1 MLKKLFR
8 KRHRPNFNRPWGP
21 KYMLF
26 NRRVIIKVEYH
37 KDGTREFYRRNFD
50 NHTWEIDWPLY
61 ADYSFGHF
69 DGIEEIIDFDEE
81 CDKIT
86 ALRRMPGC
94 WFGRERIEKGFN
106 PSEPVKEFLK
116 RTGLKYE
123 DVYRPP
129 EQRDN
134 EKYDLLDAFKDFDD
148 LLNFMKK

>member
-1 MLKKLFR
+1 MFKKR
-8 KRHRPNFNRPWGP
+8 SKKIPKPNFDHPWGP
-21 KYMLF
+21 KYILF
-26 NRRVIIKVEYH
+26 DRMVIVKVEYH
-37 KDGTREFYRRNFD
+37 KDGTRRFYRRNFD

-61 ADYSFGHF
+61 ADYTCGHF
-69 DGIEEIIDFDEE
+69 DGVEEVIDFDEKHDE
-81 CDKIT
+81 IT

-94 WFGRERIEKGFN
+94 WFGRESIEKYCN
-106 PSEPVKEFLK
+106 PSKPVKEFLE